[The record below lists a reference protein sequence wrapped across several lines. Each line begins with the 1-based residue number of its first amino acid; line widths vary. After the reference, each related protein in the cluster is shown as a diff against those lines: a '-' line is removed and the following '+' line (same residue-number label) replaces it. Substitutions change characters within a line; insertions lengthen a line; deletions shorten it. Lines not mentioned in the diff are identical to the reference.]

1 METNEI
7 TLIATEVKIVGTL
20 EVKNE
25 LHLFGHILGEL
36 KGLPGSTI
44 FIKEGSLVEGKIFAE
59 TLIIEGFVKGEIQC
73 TQKAWV
79 TPLGKVVG
87 SIQTPSLQVDP
98 GAVFEVKVGM
108 V

>member
-20 EVKNE
+20 EVKAE

-44 FIKEGSLVEGKIFAE
+44 YIKEGALVEGKIFAD
-59 TLIIEGFVKGEIQC
+59 TLIVEGFVKGEIHC
-73 TQKAWV
+73 SQKVWV
-79 TPLGKVVG
+79 APQGKVVG

-98 GAVFEVKVGM
+98 GAIFQVKVGM
-108 V
+108 T